1 MQLVSER
8 CVILA
13 VYAHPDDE
21 TIHWGGTLARYAAG
35 GVRVVCA
42 AATRGELG
50 EIVDPSLATA
60 RSFERLGEIRMDEMA
75 RAAAVL
81 GPIEVRWL
89 GYRDSGTDG
98 DPGNN
103 DPDAFCQADPDEAAG
118 RVARLMR
125 EVRPQVVITHKGDG
139 GDGHPDHRHAALI
152 THLAFERAGDPAAW
166 PEQLVGPDAL
176 HPWAPAKLYEL
187 QGRTIAQL
195 SRRTKFLLLVRERG
209 LLAALPVIARAVLR
223 LRPHAERD
231 LPPPTTG
238 QVRATTRI
246 DVGPWVAARDAAI
259 RVYRTQV
266 APTDELLATPPEV
279 LRRLSPTEDYRLWS
293 NPSETVQ
300 EDDLFAGL
308 DCVVAEMTPAGSQ
321 ASE

>member
-21 TIHWGGTLARYAAG
+21 TIHWGGTLARYAAA

-42 AATRGELG
+42 SATRGELG
-50 EIVDPSLATA
+50 EIVDPLLATP
-60 RSFERLGEIRMDEMA
+60 RNFERLGEIRMDEMA
-75 RAAAVL
+75 RAVAIL
-81 GPIEVRWL
+81 GPIEIRWL

-98 DPGNN
+98 DPRTD
-103 DPDAFCQADPDEAAG
+103 DPEAFCRADPDEAAG
-118 RVARLMR
+118 RVARLIR

-152 THLAFERAGDPAAW
+152 THLAFERSGDPDAW
-166 PEQLVGPDAL
+166 PEQLVGTDAL

-187 QGRTIAQL
+187 QGRTLAPL
-195 SRRTKFLLLVRERG
+195 SRRTKFQLLVRRRG
-209 LLAALPVIARAVLR
+209 LLAALPVIARAILR
-223 LRPHAERD
+223 LRPQAEQAV
-231 LPPPTTG
+231 PPANTG
-238 QVRATTRI
+238 QVKATTRI
-246 DVGPWVAARDAAI
+246 DVGPWVTARDAAI

-266 APTDELLATPPEV
+266 APSDELLAMPPDV
-279 LRRLSPTEDYRLWS
+279 LHRLSPTEDYRLWS
-293 NPSETVQ
+293 SPSVTVQ

-308 DCVVAEMTPAGSQ
+308 DCVRG
-321 ASE
+321 